1 MNKFFLT
8 NFFIFLISSI
18 SAQTLRQ
25 HTVDTLDTLDKIAQ
39 TYGVLEEDIIE
50 LNPDVIDQFSVGF
63 NLIIPEPI
71 SKKFEKEIR
80 EIVSYKIHRVKKQ
93 ETLYGISKKYE
104 VSIDEIKENNK
115 ELYDRPLKF
124 KDKIYIPKYKTRLYT
139 RQHQMLKPHSV
150 LPKEGKWRIAHNYG
164 ITIKQ
169 LEALN
174 PGLDSLLSV
183 GQIINVPNINLDNKE
198 PININFDYYEVLPK
212 EGFYSLNKKLGID
225 RDSLEK
231 LNPILKEIGL
241 IAGMILKI
249 PSNKN
254 LDSKSV
260 ELIKSIKYFRPKSI
274 ALLLPFKAN
283 SINFDSL
290 QIAKQQIKRDGY
302 IRISTEFYSG
312 VEMAL
317 DSIKELGISVD
328 LDVYD
333 TDASLIKVKDLLNNN
348 DFSKYDAIIGPMT
361 VQNCDLLSKSLEGQK
376 TPVFSPFVKFEK
388 RSSNLLQ
395 TIPNE
400 EWISDKLL
408 KYAKKDTISH
418 ETLVISD
425 YNSRNKLAIIK
436 SYFSNA
442 KVLNSEIDENGDE
455 QFYIPFEVLK
465 KKLNPGRT
473 IIFLETNNESFASN
487 ITSMLSGLNGITFDK
502 EQSEDDP
509 EEEVEIE
516 VERELILMTTNY
528 NKVFLGNSISNEDL
542 SNLNFQ
548 FSSAYFNNDIP
559 NLFDD
564 NYKEKFGNFPTRYA
578 KRGFDLTFDLVLRLS
593 YSDSIYTELTSFQT
607 QYLENKFK
615 YIESDSGGYI
625 NQSGFILKYQD
636 LYLIKIED

>member
-18 SAQTLRQ
+18 SAQSLRQ
-25 HTVDTLDTLDKIAQ
+25 HSVDTLDTLDKIAQ

-50 LNPDVIDQFSVGF
+50 LNPYVIDQFSVGL
-63 NLIIPEPI
+63 NLIIPAPI
-71 SKKFEKEIR
+71 SKKFETEIR
-80 EIVSYKIHRVKKQ
+80 ELVSYKIHRVKKQ

-104 VSIDEIKENNK
+104 ISIDEIKENNK

-139 RQHQMLKPHSV
+139 RQNQMLKSHNV

-241 IAGMILKI
+241 IAGMVLKT

-260 ELIKSIKYFRPKSI
+260 ELIKSIKYISPKSI

-333 TDASLIKVKDLLNNN
+333 TDASLIKVQDLLNNN

-408 KYAKKDTISH
+408 KYAKKDTIPH

-442 KVLNSEIDENGDE
+442 KVLNSEIDENGNE

-509 EEEVEIE
+509 EEEIEIE

-564 NYKEKFGNFPTRYA
+564 NYKKRFGNFPTRYA

-593 YSDSIYTELTSFQT
+593 YSDSIYAELTSFQT

>member
-50 LNPDVIDQFSVGF
+50 LNPYVTDQFSVGY

-93 ETLYGISKKYE
+93 ETLYGISKKYD

-115 ELYDRPLKF
+115 ELYYRPLKF

-260 ELIKSIKYFRPKSI
+260 ELIKSIKYLRPKSI

-333 TDASLIKVKDLLNNN
+333 TDASLIKVQDLLNNN

-361 VQNCDLLSKSLEGQK
+361 VQNCDLLSKSLEEQK

-593 YSDSIYTELTSFQT
+593 YSDSIYTELTSFQHIFR
-607 QYLENKFK
+607 K
-615 YIESDSGGYI
+615 
-625 NQSGFILKYQD
+625 
-636 LYLIKIED
+636 

>member
-50 LNPDVIDQFSVGF
+50 LNPYVIDQFSVGF

-71 SKKFEKEIR
+71 SKKFEKETR

-93 ETLYGISKKYE
+93 ETLYGISKKYD

-348 DFSKYDAIIGPMT
+348 DFSKHDAIIGPMT

-408 KYAKKDTISH
+408 KYAKKDTIPH

-425 YNSRNKLAIIK
+425 YNSRNKLEIIK

-442 KVLNSEIDENGDE
+442 KVLNSEIDENGNE

-509 EEEVEIE
+509 EEEIEIE

-559 NLFDD
+559 NSFDD
-564 NYKEKFGNFPTRYA
+564 NYKKKFGNFPTRYA

-593 YSDSIYTELTSFQT
+593 YSDSIYAELTSFQT

>member
-8 NFFIFLISSI
+8 NFFIFFISSI

-39 TYGVLEEDIIE
+39 YYGVLEKDIIE
-50 LNPDVIDQFSVGF
+50 LNPYVIDKFSVGF
-63 NLIIPEPI
+63 NLIIPAPI
-71 SKKFEKEIR
+71 SKKLEREIR
-80 EIVSYKIHRVKKQ
+80 ELVSYKIHRVKKQ

-104 VSIDEIKENNK
+104 VSIEEIKENNK

-139 RQHQMLKPHSV
+139 RQYQMLKSHSV
-150 LPKEGKWRIAHNYG
+150 LPTEGKWRIAHNYG

-241 IAGMILKI
+241 IAGMVLKI

-254 LDSKSV
+254 LDSKSI
-260 ELIKSIKYFRPKSI
+260 ELIKSIKYLSPKSI

-302 IRISTEFYSG
+302 IRISTEFYFG

-408 KYAKKDTISH
+408 KYAKKDTIPH

-442 KVLNSEIDENGDE
+442 KVLNSEIDENGNE
-455 QFYIPFEVLK
+455 QFYIPFDVLK

-564 NYKEKFGNFPTRYA
+564 NYKKKFGNFPTRYA

-593 YSDSIYTELTSFQT
+593 CSDSIYAELTSFQT

>member
-39 TYGVLEEDIIE
+39 TYGVLEDDIIE
-50 LNPDVIDQFSVGF
+50 LNPHVIDQFSVGF

-93 ETLYGISKKYE
+93 ETLYGISKKYD

-150 LPKEGKWRIAHNYG
+150 LPKESKWRIAHNYG

-249 PSNKN
+249 PSSKN

-260 ELIKSIKYFRPKSI
+260 ELIKSIKYLRPKSI

-408 KYAKKDTISH
+408 KYAKKDTIPH

-425 YNSRNKLAIIK
+425 YNSRNKLEIIK

-509 EEEVEIE
+509 EEEIEIE

-559 NLFDD
+559 NSFDD
-564 NYKEKFGNFPTRYA
+564 NYKKKFGNFPTRYA

>member
-39 TYGVLEEDIIE
+39 TYGVLEDDIIE
-50 LNPDVIDQFSVGF
+50 LNPHVIDQFSVGF

-93 ETLYGISKKYE
+93 ETLYGISKKYD

-139 RQHQMLKPHSV
+139 SQHQMLKPHSV
-150 LPKEGKWRIAHNYG
+150 LPKESKWRIAHNYG

-249 PSNKN
+249 PSSKN

-260 ELIKSIKYFRPKSI
+260 ELIKSIKYLRPKSI

-408 KYAKKDTISH
+408 KYAKKDTIPH

-509 EEEVEIE
+509 EEEIEIE

-559 NLFDD
+559 NSFDD
-564 NYKEKFGNFPTRYA
+564 NYKKKFGNFPTRYA

>member
-39 TYGVLEEDIIE
+39 TYGVLEDDIIE
-50 LNPDVIDQFSVGF
+50 LNPHVIDQFSVGF

-333 TDASLIKVKDLLNNN
+333 TDASLIKVQDLLNNN

-408 KYAKKDTISH
+408 KYAKKDTIPH

-509 EEEVEIE
+509 EEEIEIE

>member
-39 TYGVLEEDIIE
+39 YYGVLEKDIIE
-50 LNPDVIDQFSVGF
+50 LNPYVIDKFSVGF
-63 NLIIPEPI
+63 NLIIPAPI
-71 SKKFEKEIR
+71 SKKLEREIR
-80 EIVSYKIHRVKKQ
+80 ELVSYKIHRVKKQ

-104 VSIDEIKENNK
+104 VSIEEIKENNK

-139 RQHQMLKPHSV
+139 RQYQMLKSHSV
-150 LPKEGKWRIAHNYG
+150 LPTEGKWRIAHNYG

-241 IAGMILKI
+241 IAGMVLKI

-254 LDSKSV
+254 LDSKSI
-260 ELIKSIKYFRPKSI
+260 ELIKSIKYLRPKSI

-290 QIAKQQIKRDGY
+290 QMAKQQIKRNGY

-333 TDASLIKVKDLLNNN
+333 TDASIKKVQDLLNNN
-348 DFSKYDAIIGPMT
+348 DFSKYDAILGPMT
-361 VQNCDLLSKSLEGQK
+361 VQNCNLLSKSLEGEK

-395 TIPNE
+395 TIPNK

-408 KYAKKDTISH
+408 KYAKKDTIPH

-425 YNSRNKLAIIK
+425 YNSRNKLAVIK
-436 SYFSNA
+436 SYFSNV
-442 KVLNSEIDENGDE
+442 KVLNSEIDENGNE
-455 QFYIPFEVLK
+455 QFYIPFDVLK

-564 NYKEKFGNFPTRYA
+564 NYKKKFGNFPTRYA

-593 YSDSIYTELTSFQT
+593 YSDSIYAELTSFQT

>member
-39 TYGVLEEDIIE
+39 YYGVLEKDIIE
-50 LNPDVIDQFSVGF
+50 LNPYVIDKFSVGF
-63 NLIIPEPI
+63 NLIIPAPI
-71 SKKFEKEIR
+71 SKKLEREIR
-80 EIVSYKIHRVKKQ
+80 ELVSYKIHRVKKQ

-104 VSIDEIKENNK
+104 VSIEEIKENNK

-139 RQHQMLKPHSV
+139 RQYQMLKSHSV
-150 LPKEGKWRIAHNYG
+150 LPTEGKWRIAHNYG

-241 IAGMILKI
+241 IAGMVLKI

-254 LDSKSV
+254 LDSKSF
-260 ELIKSIKYFRPKSI
+260 ELIKSIKYLRPKSI

-290 QIAKQQIKRDGY
+290 QMAKQQIKRNGY

-333 TDASLIKVKDLLNNN
+333 TDASIKKVQDLLNNN
-348 DFSKYDAIIGPMT
+348 DFSKYDAILGPMT
-361 VQNCDLLSKSLEGQK
+361 VQNCNLLSKSLEGEK

-395 TIPNE
+395 TIPNK

-408 KYAKKDTISH
+408 KYAKKDTIPH

-436 SYFSNA
+436 SYFSNV
-442 KVLNSEIDENGDE
+442 KVLNSEIDENGNE
-455 QFYIPFEVLK
+455 QFYIPFDVLK

-509 EEEVEIE
+509 DEEVEIE

-564 NYKEKFGNFPTRYA
+564 NYKKKFGNFPTRYA

-593 YSDSIYTELTSFQT
+593 YSDSIYAELTSFQT

>member
-39 TYGVLEEDIIE
+39 TYGVLEDDIIE
-50 LNPDVIDQFSVGF
+50 LNPHVIDQFSVGF

-333 TDASLIKVKDLLNNN
+333 TDASLIKVQDLLNNN

-408 KYAKKDTISH
+408 KYAKKDTIPH

>member
-8 NFFIFLISSI
+8 NFFIFFISSI

-25 HTVDTLDTLDKIAQ
+25 HTVDTLDTLDKIAKY
-39 TYGVLEEDIIE
+39 YGVLEKDIIE
-50 LNPDVIDQFSVGF
+50 LNPYVIDKFSVGF
-63 NLIIPEPI
+63 NLIIPAPI
-71 SKKFEKEIR
+71 SKKLEREIR
-80 EIVSYKIHRVKKQ
+80 ELVSYKIHRVKKQ

-104 VSIDEIKENNK
+104 VSIEEIKENNK

-139 RQHQMLKPHSV
+139 RQYQMLKSHSV
-150 LPKEGKWRIAHNYG
+150 LPTEGKWRIAHNYG

-241 IAGMILKI
+241 IAGMVLKI

-254 LDSKSV
+254 LDSKSI
-260 ELIKSIKYFRPKSI
+260 ELIKSIKYLSPKSI

-290 QIAKQQIKRDGY
+290 QMAKQQIKRNGY

-333 TDASLIKVKDLLNNN
+333 TDASIKKVQDLLNNN
-348 DFSKYDAIIGPMT
+348 DFSKYDAILGPMT
-361 VQNCDLLSKSLEGQK
+361 VQNCNLLSKSLEGEK

-395 TIPNE
+395 TIPNK

-408 KYAKKDTISH
+408 KYAKKDTIPH

-442 KVLNSEIDENGDE
+442 KVLNSEIDENGNE
-455 QFYIPFEVLK
+455 QFYIPFDVLK

-564 NYKEKFGNFPTRYA
+564 NYKKKFGNFPTRYA

-593 YSDSIYTELTSFQT
+593 CSDSIYAELTSFQT

>member
-50 LNPDVIDQFSVGF
+50 LNPHVIDQFSVGF

-93 ETLYGISKKYE
+93 ETLYGISKKYD

-333 TDASLIKVKDLLNNN
+333 TDASLIKVQDLLNNN

-361 VQNCDLLSKSLEGQK
+361 VQNCDLLSKSLEEQK

-408 KYAKKDTISH
+408 KYAKKDTIPH

-509 EEEVEIE
+509 EEEIEIE

-636 LYLIKIED
+636 LYLVKIED

>member
-1 MNKFFLT
+1 
-8 NFFIFLISSI
+8 
-18 SAQTLRQ
+18 
-25 HTVDTLDTLDKIAQ
+25 
-39 TYGVLEEDIIE
+39 
-50 LNPDVIDQFSVGF
+50 
-63 NLIIPEPI
+63 
-71 SKKFEKEIR
+71 
-80 EIVSYKIHRVKKQ
+80 
-93 ETLYGISKKYE
+93 
-104 VSIDEIKENNK
+104 
-115 ELYDRPLKF
+115 
-124 KDKIYIPKYKTRLYT
+124 
-139 RQHQMLKPHSV
+139 
-150 LPKEGKWRIAHNYG
+150 
-164 ITIKQ
+164 
-169 LEALN
+169 
-174 PGLDSLLSV
+174 
-183 GQIINVPNINLDNKE
+183 LDNKE

-241 IAGMILKI
+241 IAGMVLKI

-254 LDSKSV
+254 LDSKSI
-260 ELIKSIKYFRPKSI
+260 ELIKSIKYLSPKSI

-290 QIAKQQIKRDGY
+290 QMAKQQIKRNGY

-333 TDASLIKVKDLLNNN
+333 TDASIKKVQDLLNNN
-348 DFSKYDAIIGPMT
+348 DFSKYDAILGPMT
-361 VQNCDLLSKSLEGQK
+361 VQNCNLLSKSLEGEK

-395 TIPNE
+395 TIPNK

-408 KYAKKDTISH
+408 KYAKKDTIPH

-442 KVLNSEIDENGDE
+442 KVLNSEIDENGNE
-455 QFYIPFEVLK
+455 QFYIPFDVLK

-564 NYKEKFGNFPTRYA
+564 NYKKKFGNFPTRYA

-593 YSDSIYTELTSFQT
+593 CSDSIYAELTSFQT

>member
-50 LNPDVIDQFSVGF
+50 LNPHVIDQFSVGF

-333 TDASLIKVKDLLNNN
+333 TDASLIKVQDLLNNN

-408 KYAKKDTISH
+408 KYAKKDTIPH

-425 YNSRNKLAIIK
+425 YNSRNKLEIIK

>member
-50 LNPDVIDQFSVGF
+50 LNPHVIDQFSVGF

-408 KYAKKDTISH
+408 KYAKKDTIPH

-636 LYLIKIED
+636 LYLVKIED

>member
-50 LNPDVIDQFSVGF
+50 LNPYVIDQFSVGF
-63 NLIIPEPI
+63 NLIIPEPV

-93 ETLYGISKKYE
+93 ETLYGISKKYD

-139 RQHQMLKPHSV
+139 SQHQMLKPHSV
-150 LPKEGKWRIAHNYG
+150 LPKESKWRIAHNYG

-260 ELIKSIKYFRPKSI
+260 ELIKSIKYLRPKSI

-408 KYAKKDTISH
+408 KYAKKDTIPH

-442 KVLNSEIDENGDE
+442 KVLNSEIDENGNE

-509 EEEVEIE
+509 EEEIEIE
-516 VERELILMTTNY
+516 IERELILMTTNY

-559 NLFDD
+559 NSFDD
-564 NYKEKFGNFPTRYA
+564 NYKKKFGNFPTRYA